1 MKTTLLELYRKTPEK
16 FRSFLFDVD
25 GTVLLANSPIP
36 GAPEFLDILRKD
48 NVPFFFLTNNCAQ
61 THEEIAQRLT
71 KAGIYAEADQIIS
84 SGDPIPAY
92 FKEINKTGKALRY
105 FLVGR
110 AQNIPGVIEYEKDP
124 EKPFIVTNPDML
136 NPVESGVTIC
146 SNGQMELVI
155 AHLKKRGIDKE
166 RIHFG
171 KPFPAV
177 YGVVKDHLAE
187 VGVRPEETLAV
198 GDWLNS
204 DIRGANLSGIPSC
217 LVLTGLSKVSDIANF
232 DSTYT
237 PTYIVSTLS

>member
-1 MKTTLLELYRKTPEK
+1 
-16 FRSFLFDVD
+16 
-25 GTVLLANSPIP
+25 
-36 GAPEFLDILRKD
+36 
-48 NVPFFFLTNNCAQ
+48 
-61 THEEIAQRLT
+61 
-71 KAGIYAEADQIIS
+71 
-84 SGDPIPAY
+84 
-92 FKEINKTGKALRY
+92 
-105 FLVGR
+105 
-110 AQNIPGVIEYEKDP
+110 
-124 EKPFIVTNPDML
+124 
-136 NPVESGVTIC
+136 
-146 SNGQMELVI
+146 MELVI

-171 KPFPAV
+171 KPFQAV